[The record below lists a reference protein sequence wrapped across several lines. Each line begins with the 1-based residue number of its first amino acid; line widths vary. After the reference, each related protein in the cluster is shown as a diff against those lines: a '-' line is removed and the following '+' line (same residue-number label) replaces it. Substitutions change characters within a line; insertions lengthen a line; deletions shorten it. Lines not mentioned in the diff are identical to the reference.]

1 VVNDLQQ
8 LAADL
13 EKAAAT
19 IQTDAGRIV
28 HSEATNLE
36 RQVRSLDGTSTRA
49 VVTFPSMDQATIIGT
64 ETFGTMQ
71 SSSPLSGIDVLDVG
85 AAGREIADELAA
97 AGVDLIM
104 GRR

>member
-1 VVNDLQQ
+1 MNDLAQ

-28 HSEATNLE
+28 HAEGTNLE
-36 RQVRSLDGTSTRA
+36 RQVRALDGTSTRA
-49 VVTFPSMDQATIIGT
+49 VLTFPSMDQATLSGT
-64 ETFGTMQ
+64 QTFGTMQ
-71 SSSPLSGIDVLDVG
+71 ESSPLSGIDVLDVSG
-85 AAGREIADELAA
+85 AGREIADQLAA